1 MKLREA
7 CALSWDMGC
16 RSIEEA
22 VHNIEAFAPYL
33 FGWDNLG
40 DELKELKDDYFR
52 LPPWMVNITDLM
64 ER

>member
-1 MKLREA
+1 MRLREA
-7 CALSWDMGC
+7 CALGWDMGC
-16 RSIEEA
+16 RSIDEA
-22 VHNIEAFAPYL
+22 VRNIETFAPYL